1 MLNRIASALILAA
14 MAVVFALFQ
23 LKMIAPGDAFFI
35 AVAIVVVFTG
45 QQLIAREHMGLA
57 HAAELAQ
64 PPVVC
69 RLLRLPRAWRRGDG
83 AGVRVHLNAT
93 FSPSLKGWAPFF
105 CFLQHRQ
112 HCGDERVADDVAILE
127 PDDRDVVER
136 RQAVGDLT

>member
-57 HAAELAQ
+57 EAAGSILTPRSWRSRLSFAAYFVCLALGA
-64 PPVVC
+64 VVT
-69 RLLRLPRAWRRGDG
+69 A
-83 AGVRVHLNAT
+83 
-93 FSPSLKGWAPFF
+93 
-105 CFLQHRQ
+105 
-112 HCGDERVADDVAILE
+112 
-127 PDDRDVVER
+127 
-136 RQAVGDLT
+136 QAFAFI